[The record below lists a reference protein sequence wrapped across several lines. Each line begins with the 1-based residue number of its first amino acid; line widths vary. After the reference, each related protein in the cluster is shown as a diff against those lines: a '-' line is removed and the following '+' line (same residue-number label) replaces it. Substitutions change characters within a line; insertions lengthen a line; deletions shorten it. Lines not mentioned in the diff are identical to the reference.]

1 MLNCKYILFIVIN
14 DVKKSKSV
22 KKKLADLGIS
32 RYTVID
38 TFGLSAI
45 EGCNAKISSKMFN
58 YMNNPD
64 NKKYNK
70 TIFVALPTEEAAIS
84 VMDEI
89 EIILDLNSDKTGKG
103 IMFTVPIYK
112 SHGIRI

>member
-1 MLNCKYILFIVIN
+1 MINCKYILFIVIN
-14 DVKKSKSV
+14 DIKKTKSV
-22 KKKLADLGIS
+22 KKRLSQLGIS

-45 EGCNAKISSKMFN
+45 EGCGAKISPKMFN
-58 YMNNPD
+58 YMNNAD

-70 TIFVALPTEEAAIS
+70 TVFVALPTEEAAIN
-84 VMDEI
+84 VMDEM

-112 SHGIRI
+112 SHGIRV